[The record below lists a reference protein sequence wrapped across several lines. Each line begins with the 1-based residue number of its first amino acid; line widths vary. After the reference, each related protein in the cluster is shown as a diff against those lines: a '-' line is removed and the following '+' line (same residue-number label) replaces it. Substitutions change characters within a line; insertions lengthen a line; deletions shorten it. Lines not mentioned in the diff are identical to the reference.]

1 MQKSKQTDFN
11 LRDFLIR
18 NIYMFSAVLVIL
30 VFYLINP
37 SFLSLYSIQNITLE
51 MAPLLPMACG
61 LAGVW
66 GFLAKAAFRLG
77 ATWGWQL
84 ALCIALIALGA
95 SALVMGLKKK
105 AK

>member
-37 SFLSLYSIQNITLE
+37 SFLSL
-51 MAPLLPMACG
+51 
-61 LAGVW
+61 
-66 GFLAKAAFRLG
+66 
-77 ATWGWQL
+77 
-84 ALCIALIALGA
+84 
-95 SALVMGLKKK
+95 
-105 AK
+105 